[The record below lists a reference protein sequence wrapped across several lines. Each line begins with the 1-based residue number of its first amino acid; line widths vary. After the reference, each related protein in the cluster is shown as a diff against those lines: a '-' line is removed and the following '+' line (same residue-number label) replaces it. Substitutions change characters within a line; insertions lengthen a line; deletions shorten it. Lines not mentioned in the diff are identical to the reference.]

1 MYLAVVVCLYHT
13 HLSTGGRKMNV
24 TKGKN
29 VRVEV
34 RGATDVYSQVMRM
47 LKKANKLGI
56 PVWCRFNGILLIAKP
71 GMRSQAIINEWDKRS
86 QRARRREAK
95 KA

>member
-1 MYLAVVVCLYHT
+1 
-13 HLSTGGRKMNV
+13 MNV

-34 RGATDVYSQVMRM
+34 RGATEVHSQAMRM
-47 LKKANKLGI
+47 LKKANKLGVT
-56 PVWCRFNGILLIAKP
+56 VWCRFNYILLVARP
-71 GMRSQAIINEWDKRS
+71 GMHTQAIINEWDKRRR
-86 QRARRREAK
+86 RAARREAK